1 MRKRLTDIWRLLG
14 DTRADM
20 FGLNIRYNFV
30 GDMVEGTVFMGAA
43 FSFAMPWKVA
53 MKVGQYLADGNDIV
67 ADIQDHF
74 GFERLALVSLIPG
87 PLIPLPIPMVEP
99 ARHLMVAG
107 ILQAEQAREQ
117 YQGEDGV
124 VVYYQQWAD
133 LAGAE
138 GPVRM
143 AAGDIFGMV
152 RMA

>member
-1 MRKRLTDIWRLLG
+1 
-14 DTRADM
+14 M
-20 FGLNIRYNFV
+20 FGLNIRYHFV
-30 GDMVEGTVFMGAA
+30 GDMVEGVVVMGARFP
-43 FSFAMPWKVA
+43 FSMPWSVA
-53 MKVGQYLADGNDIV
+53 LKIGQYLAEGGEIV
-67 ADIQDHF
+67 ASVQDRF
-74 GFERLALVSLIPG
+74 GFERMALVTLIPG

-133 LAGAE
+133 LACAE
-138 GPVRM
+138 GPVLR
-143 AAGDIFGMV
+143 AAEDIFSMV